1 MIIDFHAHV
10 ERDLITKKYDIES
23 IIQDMDANGIGVRMI
38 STLKGKS
45 IRDQNDAMISYVR
58 QYPERLMACA
68 VINFLPPF
76 IFYVFMQSKFKE
88 GMTLSG
94 IKG

>member
-1 MIIDFHAHV
+1 MAD
-10 ERDLITKKYDIES
+10 ERYITED
-23 IIQDMDANGIGVRMI
+23 
-38 STLKGKS
+38 
-45 IRDQNDAMISYVR
+45 
-58 QYPERLMACA
+58 PELDDGQTM
-68 VINFLPPF
+68 PPF